1 MKRTLILLTVSAAI
15 FFNSCG
21 NKAADSEKMANDTA
35 SKQNTADSLNKL
47 AAIYVHDSLEDA
59 SIKGY
64 TIKQL
69 QSDPSDPTR
78 MELEYSSLAQLISQ
92 AKADAKS
99 KMWTEDELATKL
111 KIYRDSKAGGEVT
124 ISLYSG
130 VIDLADIGNQTLIV
144 KDTADK
150 ELFRKTFASSTPT
163 VVGTEFLGIGIASLP
178 QRIAAPFYIY
188 VVTNI
193 SKVPRKYIVKPNLK

>member
-1 MKRTLILLTVSAAI
+1 MKRTLLLLTISAAI

-21 NKAADSEKMANDTA
+21 NKAADSEKIANDTA

-47 AAIYVHDSLEDA
+47 AAIYLHDSLEDA

-69 QSDPSDPTR
+69 QTDPTDPSR
-78 MELEYSSLAQLISQ
+78 LEVEYSSLAQLIGK
-92 AKADAKS
+92 AKTEAKEQMWSDDLLAS
-99 KMWTEDELATKL
+99 KIKGCKE
-111 KIYRDSKAGGEVT
+111 SKAGGE
-124 ISLYSG
+124 IILNLYSG
-130 VIDLADIGNQTLIV
+130 AIELADVGNLTLIV

-163 VVGTEFLGIGIASLP
+163 VVGTEFSGVAIAWLP
-178 QRIAAPFYIY
+178 QRFSAPFYIY
-188 VVTNI
+188 VATNI
-193 SKVPRKYIVKPNLK
+193 NKVPRKYIVKPILK